1 MSGSAFAVTHYA
13 FSSGAGRTS
22 DGNGSHASTLKSPS
36 YTKSVSWQHY
46 LVLNQYVIYRDELIA
61 RVIDKNGNNMKY
73 KHLILSLSLIMLGP
87 LAHAEEIGSVDTVFK
102 MIGPDHKIVVEA
114 FDDPDVKNVTCYVSR
129 AKTGGIKGGLGLA
142 EDTSDAAISCQQVG
156 PIELSDRIKNGK
168 AQGEVVFKKR
178 TSLVFKSLQVVRFYD
193 AKRNAL
199 AYLAYS
205 DKVVEGSPKN
215 AISAVPV
222 MPWRQ

>member
-1 MSGSAFAVTHYA
+1 
-13 FSSGAGRTS
+13 
-22 DGNGSHASTLKSPS
+22 
-36 YTKSVSWQHY
+36 
-46 LVLNQYVIYRDELIA
+46 
-61 RVIDKNGNNMKY
+61 MKY

-156 PIELSDRIKNGK
+156 PVELSDKIKNGK
-168 AQGEVVFKKR
+168 AQGDVVFQKR
-178 TSLVFKSLQVVRFYD
+178 TSLVFKKLQVVRFYD
-193 AKRNAL
+193 AKRNTL

-205 DKVVEGSPKN
+205 DKVVDGSPKN
-215 AISAVPV
+215 AISAVPI
-222 MPWRQ
+222 MPWH

>member
-1 MSGSAFAVTHYA
+1 M
-13 FSSGAGRTS
+13 
-22 DGNGSHASTLKSPS
+22 
-36 YTKSVSWQHY
+36 
-46 LVLNQYVIYRDELIA
+46 
-61 RVIDKNGNNMKY
+61 NGNNMKY
-73 KHLILSLSLIMLGP
+73 KSLVLSSILLMLGQS
-87 LAHAEEIGSVDTVFK
+87 AHAEQIGSVDTVFK
-102 MIGPDHKIVVEA
+102 MFGPDHKIVVEA

-129 AKTGGIKGGLGLA
+129 AKTGGIKSGLGLA

-156 PIELSDRIKNGK
+156 PIELSDKIKNGK

-178 TSLVFKSLQVVRFYD
+178 TSLIFKSLQVVRFYD
-193 AKRNAL
+193 EKRNTL

-222 MPWRQ
+222 MPWR

>member
-1 MSGSAFAVTHYA
+1 MKKILTSAVLCATMAAAVTT
-13 FSSGAGRTS
+13 FGVQ
-22 DGNGSHASTLKSPS
+22 P
-36 YTKSVSWQHY
+36 VSATY
-46 LVLNQYVIYRDELIA
+46 PL
-61 RVIDKNGNNMKY
+61 IDKNGNNMKY

>member
-1 MSGSAFAVTHYA
+1 
-13 FSSGAGRTS
+13 
-22 DGNGSHASTLKSPS
+22 
-36 YTKSVSWQHY
+36 
-46 LVLNQYVIYRDELIA
+46 
-61 RVIDKNGNNMKY
+61 MKY

-114 FDDPDVKNVTCYVSR
+114 F
-129 AKTGGIKGGLGLA
+129 

>member
-1 MSGSAFAVTHYA
+1 M
-13 FSSGAGRTS
+13 
-22 DGNGSHASTLKSPS
+22 
-36 YTKSVSWQHY
+36 
-46 LVLNQYVIYRDELIA
+46 
-61 RVIDKNGNNMKY
+61 NGNNMKY
-73 KHLILSLSLIMLGP
+73 ENLVLFSILLMLGQI
-87 LAHAEEIGSVDTVFK
+87 ARAEQIGSVDTVFK
-102 MIGPDHKIVVEA
+102 MFGPDHKIVVEA

-156 PIELSDRIKNGK
+156 PIELSDKIKNGK

-178 TSLVFKSLQVVRFYD
+178 TSLIFKSLQVVRFYD
-193 AKRNAL
+193 EKRNTL

-222 MPWRQ
+222 MPWR